1 MIYLELRW
9 KTQLMTKYNWCQ
21 GSLIRF
27 LRKKYKVIKYF
38 SKRRKASSKRKWRKP
53 KNICYECKE
62 LGHMRKNCLKL
73 KKKPRFKDKS
83 VMATWEDLDSRSD
96 SRLDVEQTNLYAM
109 TDVENEIHSNSYLIS
124 KTSSYLS
131 LLIIWWR
138 QRGRSLLQKSSQ

>member
-1 MIYLELRW
+1 
-9 KTQLMTKYNWCQ
+9 
-21 GSLIRF
+21 
-27 LRKKYKVIKYF
+27 
-38 SKRRKASSKRKWRKP
+38 
-53 KNICYECKE
+53 
-62 LGHMRKNCLKL
+62 MRKNCLKL

-131 LLIIWWR
+131 LLII
-138 QRGRSLLQKSSQ
+138 